1 MKHLIFTGM
10 LALAGCAAPRPPTS
24 LGGPSAGPLPG
35 TTAREGMSHHAL
47 IRGTVVG
54 AAGQALD
61 SVQVVIRDIV
71 ETDRAAMPA
80 NRAFYDRR
88 DRFTLPAQAYVPRP
102 GAGDTAQVRV
112 VVVAIGLT
120 QRYSGGGTVP
130 IDSAVVAITL
140 VPVDRAPPASEVR
153 LRLPVPPP

>member
-1 MKHLIFTGM
+1 
-10 LALAGCAAPRPPTS
+10 
-24 LGGPSAGPLPG
+24 
-35 TTAREGMSHHAL
+35 MSHHAL

-54 AAGQALD
+54 AAGQVLD

-80 NRAFYDRR
+80 SRAFSDGRG
-88 DRFTLPAQAYVPRP
+88 RFTLPAQACVPRP

-112 VVVAIGLT
+112 VVVAFGLA

-130 IDSAVVAITL
+130 VDSAVVALTL

-153 LRLPVPPP
+153 LRLSVPPP